1 MIIGTTGCAP
11 LFLTQTIN
19 NMNNLRNSV
28 RLIGNLGGNPEIKE
42 ITGGKKLAKFS
53 LATTEKY
60 KDADGNP
67 VSETQWHNIIVWGR
81 QADFAQKY
89 LEKGNE
95 IVVEGKLINRNYTD
109 KEGIK
114 KYITEINA
122 NEILKTGNKKNS

>member
-1 MIIGTTGCAP
+1 
-11 LFLTQTIN
+11 
-19 NMNNLRNSV
+19 MNNLRNSV
-28 RLIGNLGGNPEIKE
+28 RLIGNLGVNPEIKE
-42 ITGGKKLAKFS
+42 LTGGKKLAKFS

-95 IVVEGKLINRNYTD
+95 IVIEGKLINRNYTD

-122 NEILKTGNKKNS
+122 NEILILKTGNKKNSDR

>member
-1 MIIGTTGCAP
+1 
-11 LFLTQTIN
+11 
-19 NMNNLRNSV
+19 MNNLRNSV

-42 ITGGKKLAKFS
+42 LTSGKKLAKFS

-60 KDADGNP
+60 KDSDGNP
-67 VSETQWHNIIVWGR
+67 VSETQWHNIIVWGK

-95 IVVEGKLINRNYTD
+95 IVVEGKLINRNFTD

-114 KYITEINA
+114 KYVTEINVS
-122 NEILKTGNKKNS
+122 EILKTGNKKNA

>member
-1 MIIGTTGCAP
+1 
-11 LFLTQTIN
+11 
-19 NMNNLRNSV
+19 MNNLRNSV

-42 ITGGKKLAKFS
+42 LTSGKKLAKFS

-60 KDADGNP
+60 KDADGNS

-109 KEGIK
+109 KEGVK

-122 NEILKTGNKKNS
+122 NEILKTGNKKNTDK